1 MSTKVATSKTATAT
15 AAAPRVKKAAV
26 APAAPVAES
35 AAPAT
40 PAKKTKAAAA
50 PVVTKAEDPVVAAQP
65 DAADEAKNIKKF
77 TSEDVIAVVNSAIL
91 KIKEES
97 ALAKTR
103 KDKVSS
109 SNLNELVKSLNSI
122 KKPIDKL
129 ARSKPPRKQINIDGN
144 RNGFLKPVPISDE
157 LAKFL
162 NCEPGSMK
170 SRVEVTRAI
179 CEYIDKNK
187 LQNPANRRE
196 IVVDPTLQKLLSYDP
211 AVETTPLQYYIV
223 QSRIQRHF
231 VKSVAT
237 A

>member
-91 KIKEES
+91 KLKEES

-129 ARSKPPRKQINIDGN
+129 ARSKPPRKQINIAGN
-144 RNGFLKPVPISDE
+144 RNGF
-157 LAKFL
+157 
-162 NCEPGSMK
+162 
-170 SRVEVTRAI
+170 R
-179 CEYIDKNK
+179 
-187 LQNPANRRE
+187 
-196 IVVDPTLQKLLSYDP
+196 
-211 AVETTPLQYYIV
+211 
-223 QSRIQRHF
+223 
-231 VKSVAT
+231 
-237 A
+237 

>member
-15 AAAPRVKKAAV
+15 AATPRVKKTAV

-35 AAPAT
+35 AT
-40 PAKKTKAAAA
+40 PAAPVKKTKAA
-50 PVVTKAEDPVVAAQP
+50 PVATKAEEPAVVVQP
-65 DAADEAKNIKKF
+65 EVAEEAKNLKKF

-91 KIKEES
+91 KLKEES

-162 NCEPGSMK
+162 DCEPGSMK

-187 LQNPANRRE
+187 LQHPANRRE
-196 IVVDPTLQKLLSYDP
+196 IVVDPVLQKLLSYDP

-237 A
+237 V

>member
-15 AAAPRVKKAAV
+15 AATPRVKKTAV
-26 APAAPVAES
+26 APAATPVAEPS
-35 AAPAT
+35 APAA
-40 PAKKTKAAAA
+40 PAKKTKA
-50 PVVTKAEDPVVAAQP
+50 VKAEEPAVVAQP
-65 DAADEAKNIKKF
+65 EVAEEAKNLKKF

-91 KIKEES
+91 KLKEES

-109 SNLNELVKSLNSI
+109 SNLNDLVKSLNSI

-196 IVVDPTLQKLLSYDP
+196 IVVDPVLQKLLSYDP

>member
-15 AAAPRVKKAAV
+15 AAAPRVKKTAA
-26 APAAPVAES
+26 AAPVAES
-35 AAPAT
+35 ST
-40 PAKKTKAAAA
+40 PAAVKKTKAAA
-50 PVVTKAEDPVVAAQP
+50 PVAVKAEEPVAAP
-65 DAADEAKNIKKF
+65 EVTEEAKNIKKF

-91 KIKEES
+91 KLKEES

-179 CEYIDKNK
+179 CEYIEKNN

-196 IVVDPTLQKLLSYDP
+196 IVVDATLQKLLSYDP
-211 AVETTPLQYYIV
+211 AVETIPLQYFIV

-231 VKSVAT
+231 VKSAT

>member
-15 AAAPRVKKAAV
+15 AATPRVKKTAV
-26 APAAPVAES
+26 APAAPQVAEPS
-35 AAPAT
+35 APAA
-40 PAKKTKAAAA
+40 PAKKTKA
-50 PVVTKAEDPVVAAQP
+50 VKAEEPAVVAQP
-65 DAADEAKNIKKF
+65 EVAEEAKNLKKF

-91 KIKEES
+91 KLKEES

-109 SNLNELVKSLNSI
+109 SNLNDLVKSLNSI

-196 IVVDPTLQKLLSYDP
+196 IVVDPVLQKLLSYDP